1 MHYNLLRR
9 RIIRITDVESLI
21 KVEIMMSIPIS
32 GLQLPQRKSM
42 NALNNEFIMYRR
54 QELGIYLQKLL
65 RMDYIRHSELIAKFL
80 SPSCD
85 DFNKIAFISMP
96 KQAIGSA
103 GEFAGMKFLLS

>member
-1 MHYNLLRR
+1 
-9 RIIRITDVESLI
+9 
-21 KVEIMMSIPIS
+21 
-32 GLQLPQRKSM
+32 M

-54 QELGIYLQKLL
+54 QELGIYIQKLL

-103 GEFAGMKFLLS
+103 GEFAGNFPTVKFMNIFKSTFLLFYLDANQMSFHFKV

>member
-1 MHYNLLRR
+1 
-9 RIIRITDVESLI
+9 
-21 KVEIMMSIPIS
+21 
-32 GLQLPQRKSM
+32 M
-42 NALNNEFIMYRR
+42 NALNSEFIMYRR

-103 GEFAGMKFLLS
+103 GEFAGLFIFVFIFVFSFFYLFLFLYLSLVFIIYFCFYICL

>member
-1 MHYNLLRR
+1 
-9 RIIRITDVESLI
+9 
-21 KVEIMMSIPIS
+21 
-32 GLQLPQRKSM
+32 M

-54 QELGIYLQKLL
+54 QELGIYIQKLL

-103 GEFAGMKFLLS
+103 GEFAGNFPNVKFMLNIFKSTFSLFHLNANQMSFHFKV

>member
-1 MHYNLLRR
+1 
-9 RIIRITDVESLI
+9 
-21 KVEIMMSIPIS
+21 
-32 GLQLPQRKSM
+32 M
-42 NALNNEFIMYRR
+42 NALNSEFIMYRR

-103 GEFAGMKFLLS
+103 GEFAGLVIFVFYYHTLSQVFILFCQVSFFWNRVTLQSS